1 MSIRA
6 IVVDDMELARSRLLR
21 QLSRHNDIDVVA
33 ECSDGRQ
40 AYDAIRGLRPDLVFL
55 DVQMPEYDGFEVV
68 RRLPEDERPEIIFVT
83 AYDQFAIQAFDVH
96 AVDYLLKPYSPERL
110 EQALVRMR
118 SRLQERSSGPDQNL
132 SALIMSLNRQAEKAK
147 PVVVKVDGSTLL
159 MRQAEIDWIESAGNY
174 VKIHAGKE
182 GHMVRETMADFEQRL
197 DAQTFIRVHR
207 STIVNISRIKEIRSL
222 ASGNQELVL
231 RDGQILAMSRTYRQ
245 KLADLIGAI

>member
-1 MSIRA
+1 
-6 IVVDDMELARSRLLR
+6 
-21 QLSRHNDIDVVA
+21 
-33 ECSDGRQ
+33 
-40 AYDAIRGLRPDLVFL
+40 
-55 DVQMPEYDGFEVV
+55 
-68 RRLPEDERPEIIFVT
+68 
-83 AYDQFAIQAFDVH
+83 
-96 AVDYLLKPYSPERL
+96 
-110 EQALVRMR
+110 
-118 SRLQERSSGPDQNL
+118 
-132 SALIMSLNRQAEKAK
+132 
-147 PVVVKVDGSTLL
+147 VKVDGSTLL

-197 DAQTFIRVHR
+197 DTQTFIRVHR

>member
-1 MSIRA
+1 MTIRS

-21 QLSRHNDIDVVA
+21 QLSRHKDIAVVA
-33 ECSDGRQ
+33 ECSDGHQ
-40 AYDAIRGLRPDLVFL
+40 AYDAIRNLRPDLVFL

-68 RRLPEDERPEIIFVT
+68 RRLPENERPEIIFVT

-118 SRLQERSSGPDQNL
+118 RRLQEGSSRPDQNL
-132 SALIMSLNRQAEKAK
+132 SALITSLSRQVERAK

-207 STIVNISRIKEIRSL
+207 STIVNISRIKEIRSM

-245 KLADLIGAI
+245 KLTDLIGAI

>member
-1 MSIRA
+1 MTIRA

-21 QLSRHNDIDVVA
+21 QLSRHNDIAIVA
-33 ECSDGRQ
+33 ECSDGHQ
-40 AYDAIRGLRPDLVFL
+40 AYDAIRSLRPDLVFL

-68 RRLPEDERPEIIFVT
+68 RRLPEAERPEIIFVT

-118 SRLQERSSGPDQNL
+118 RRLQEGNARPDQNL
-132 SALIMSLNRQAEKAK
+132 SALITSLSRQVERAK

-207 STIVNISRIKEIRSL
+207 STI
-222 ASGNQELVL
+222 
-231 RDGQILAMSRTYRQ
+231 
-245 KLADLIGAI
+245 

>member
-1 MSIRA
+1 
-6 IVVDDMELARSRLLR
+6 MELARSRLLR
-21 QLSRHNDIDVVA
+21 QLSRHKDIAVVA
-33 ECSDGRQ
+33 ECSDGHQ
-40 AYDAIRGLRPDLVFL
+40 AYDAIRNLRPDLVFL

-68 RRLPEDERPEIIFVT
+68 RRLPENERPEIIFVT

-118 SRLQERSSGPDQNL
+118 RRLQEGSSRPDQNL
-132 SALIMSLNRQAEKAK
+132 SALITSLSRQVERAK

-207 STIVNISRIKEIRSL
+207 STIVNISRIKEIRSM

-245 KLADLIGAI
+245 KLTDLIGAI